1 MLFDAFH
8 SISMHISSDL
18 NRVQKKCQFIA
29 SWGINLMNFFSPYF
43 NHMPNDAMKNDFIAS
58 LFSTW
63 VLLCKISHATN
74 SWAKFEGYQTILMW
88 KYAAFIAIWSDA
100 EWQTK
105 TKHTKKSSPPSELI
119 KWWFDKFSCVR
130 LYWYV
135 DWCQTRISAVDSDIK
150 FYDGAYNCTNR

>member
-1 MLFDAFH
+1 
-8 SISMHISSDL
+8 MHISSDL

-29 SWGINLMNFFSPYF
+29 SWGINLMNFFPPILIICPTMQWKMTSSPASFLHEFFCFFFSSVLILPQNFSCHKFLGKVRRISDDIDVKIRCIYRY
-43 NHMPNDAMKNDFIAS
+43 MKRCRMAN
-58 LFSTW
+58 
-63 VLLCKISHATN
+63 KN
-74 SWAKFEGYQTILMW
+74 
-88 KYAAFIAIWSDA
+88 
-100 EWQTK
+100 K
-105 TKHTKKSSPPSELI
+105 TQKSSPPSELI

>member
-1 MLFDAFH
+1 
-8 SISMHISSDL
+8 MHISSDL

-29 SWGINLMNFFSPYF
+29 SWGINLMNFFPPILIICPTMQWKMTSSP
-43 NHMPNDAMKNDFIAS
+43 AS
-58 LFSTW
+58 FLHEFFYVFFSRPYW
-63 VLLCKISHATN
+63 FCRKISHATN